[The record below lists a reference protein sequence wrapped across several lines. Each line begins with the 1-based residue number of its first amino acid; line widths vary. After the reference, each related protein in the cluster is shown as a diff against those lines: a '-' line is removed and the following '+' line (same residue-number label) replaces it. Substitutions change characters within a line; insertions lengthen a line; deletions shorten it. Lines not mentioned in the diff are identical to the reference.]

1 MRYSMTSFKK
11 PPLTTIEKE
20 RKAEEFINYVAEI
33 TPSVQ
38 TPKIIVTPKKEATK
52 TVILRMPESFKYD
65 INEITSFTGLSFNA
79 VCLELLRPA
88 IKKKLKE
95 LKED

>member
-1 MRYSMTSFKK
+1 MTSFKK
-11 PPLTTIEKE
+11 TPLTNQEKE
-20 RKAEEFINYVAEI
+20 KKAEEFINYVAAV
-33 TPSVQ
+33 TPPPIQ
-38 TPKIIVTPKKEATK
+38 TPKANIAPKKEPTK
-52 TVILRMPESFKYD
+52 AVILRMPESFKYD

>member
-1 MRYSMTSFKK
+1 MTSFKK
-11 PPLTTIEKE
+11 APLKSMEKE
-20 RKAEEFINYVAEI
+20 KKAEKILNYIAD
-33 TPSVQ
+33 
-38 TPKIIVTPKKEATK
+38 VTPTQQVTKNIITHKKEATK
-52 TVILRMPESFKYD
+52 AILIRMPESFKAD
-65 INEITSFTGLSFNA
+65 IHEITAFTGLSFNA

>member
-1 MRYSMTSFKK
+1 MNSFTKL
-11 PPLTTIEKE
+11 PLTKAEKE
-20 RKAEEFINYVAEI
+20 KKADEFINFVSEI
-33 TPSVQ
+33 LPVPEKTETVS
-38 TPKIIVTPKKEATK
+38 ILPKKEVTK
-52 TVILRMPESFKYD
+52 TILLRMPESFKND
-65 INEITSFTGLSFNA
+65 IHEITTFTGLTFNA

>member
-1 MRYSMTSFKK
+1 MTSFKK
-11 PPLTTIEKE
+11 PPLTTTEKE

-38 TPKIIVTPKKEATK
+38 TPKITVAPKKEATK

>member
-1 MRYSMTSFKK
+1 MTSFRK
-11 PPLTTIEKE
+11 PPLTNIEKE

-33 TPSVQ
+33 SPSTQ
-38 TPKIIVTPKKEATK
+38 SLKITAEAPKKEATK
-52 TVILRMPESFKYD
+52 SVILRLPESFKYD
-65 INEITSFTGLSFNA
+65 IHEITSLTGLSFNA

>member
-1 MRYSMTSFKK
+1 MTSFTKQ
-11 PPLTTIEKE
+11 PLTNIEKE
-20 RKAEEFINYVAEI
+20 RKAEEFINYVAEVPPA
-33 TPSVQ
+33 TQS
-38 TPKIIVTPKKEATK
+38 PKITVEAPKKEATK
-52 TVILRMPESFKYD
+52 SVILRLPESFKYD
-65 INEITSFTGLSFNA
+65 IHEITSLTGLSLNA

>member
-1 MRYSMTSFKK
+1 MTSFKK
-11 PPLTTIEKE
+11 PPLTNIEKE

-33 TPSVQ
+33 TPTVAQ
-38 TPKIIVTPKKEATK
+38 APKIIVAPKKEATK

>member
-1 MRYSMTSFKK
+1 MTSFKK
-11 PPLTTIEKE
+11 PPLTNVEKE

-33 TPSVQ
+33 NPIAQ
-38 TPKIIVTPKKEATK
+38 TPKILIAPKKEATK
-52 TVILRMPESFKYD
+52 AVILRMPESFKYD
-65 INEITSFTGLSFNA
+65 INEITTFTGLSFNA

>member
-1 MRYSMTSFKK
+1 MTSFKK

>member
-1 MRYSMTSFKK
+1 MTSFKK
-11 PPLTTIEKE
+11 PPLTNSEKE
-20 RKAEEFINYVAEI
+20 KKAQEFINF
-33 TPSVQ
+33 VQ
-38 TPKIIVTPKKEATK
+38 DNLGIVEPKKDAQVVHKKESTK
-52 TVILRMPESFKYD
+52 PILLRMPESFKND
-65 INEITSFTGLSFNA
+65 INEIVSLTGLSFNA